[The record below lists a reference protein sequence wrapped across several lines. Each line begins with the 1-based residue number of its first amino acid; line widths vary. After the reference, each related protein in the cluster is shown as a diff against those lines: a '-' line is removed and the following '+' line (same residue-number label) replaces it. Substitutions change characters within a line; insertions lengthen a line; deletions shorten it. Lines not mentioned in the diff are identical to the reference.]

1 MNILFYSPFPNEK
14 IWIQTVKK
22 KFKGQKV
29 LTIKDNPNYEKIDI
43 VILFNLPNQIMKKLI
58 NLKIIFSLGAGVD
71 HILKLKSYN
80 RNIPIVRIKDPNMT
94 SRMANHALSQILN
107 FQLSLNTYR
116 NAEKKKEWNKTEFT
130 FLNKDMTVGIL
141 GLGYIGS
148 FVANYLQKIDYNVIG
163 FKNSKPKS
171 KMSFPVY
178 TKKNLDNFIK
188 RSHIIISILPAT
200 NKTNNF
206 IDLKFL
212 KKMKKNSLLINIG
225 RGNVLNEDD
234 LLKFLKINKNF
245 FVSLDVF
252 KKEPLSKNHKFWNHP
267 NITVTPHVAALT
279 DIDSSINL
287 IYKRFLLY
295 KKTKKIISDVN
306 FEKEY

>member
-1 MNILFYSPFPNEK
+1 NR
-14 IWIQTVKK
+14 
-22 KFKGQKV
+22 KV
-29 LTIKDNPNYEKIDI
+29 
-43 VILFNLPNQIMKKLI
+43 
-58 NLKIIFSLGAGVD
+58 
-71 HILKLKSYN
+71 
-80 RNIPIVRIKDPNMT
+80 PIVRIKDPNMT
-94 SRMANHALSQILN
+94 RRMANHALSQILN

-116 NAEKKKEWNKTEFT
+116 ISENKKEWNKTEFT
-130 FLNKDMTVGIL
+130 SFNKDITVGIL

-148 FVANYLQKIDYNVIG
+148 FVATYLQKIDYKVIG
-163 FKNSKPKS
+163 FKNSLPKS
-171 KMSFPVY
+171 KMTFPVY

-188 RSHIIISILPAT
+188 KSNIIISILPST
-200 NKTNNF
+200 NKTDNF

-225 RGNVLNEDD
+225 RGNVLDEED
-234 LLKFLKINKNF
+234 LLEYLNINKNF

-252 KKEPLSKNHKFWNHP
+252 KKEPLPKNHKFWSHP

-287 IYKRFLLY
+287 IYNRFLLY
-295 KKTKKIISDVN
+295 KKTKKIMSDVN